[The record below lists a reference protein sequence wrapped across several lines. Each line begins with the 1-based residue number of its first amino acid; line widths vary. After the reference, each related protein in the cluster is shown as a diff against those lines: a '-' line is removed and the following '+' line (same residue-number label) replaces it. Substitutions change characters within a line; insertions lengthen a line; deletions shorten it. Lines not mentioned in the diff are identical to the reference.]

1 MILSSRHSPDN
12 SVEFSAWLAPKIES
26 DLVFEPGFDIAS
38 GSDGAHKVDNVET
51 SSEPGEFVVWRPGMV
66 DEGLLLQT
74 EALTAESTIEEIENT
89 ESGESEPSAQYTQLE
104 LQEYGEN
111 QVQLALAQVRA
122 DEAAVLSGTKL
133 RLEALIAT
141 ISEQRVDSTSFYDP
155 LKKLLVKSVEAV
167 LMTPLVES
175 KASIES
181 VLARLLKEVDSENE
195 GEPAGMR
202 LYLNP
207 ADVALLEAEH
217 IAVRDDI
224 KILSDPRLS
233 QGSVRA
239 LMQDSIIE
247 DLSEIRIQ
255 QITQQL
261 LSGLDKKADET
272 QLVDSDTTITETSL
286 EQASD
291 EALLGELDS

>member
-1 MILSSRHSPDN
+1 M
-12 SVEFSAWLAPKIES
+12 
-26 DLVFEPGFDIAS
+26 VFEPGFDIAS
-38 GSDGAHKVDNVET
+38 GSDGAHKVDNIET

-155 LKKLLVKSVEAV
+155 LIKLLVKSVEAV

-261 LSGLDKKADET
+261 LSGLDKKADEI